1 MCKVPLAAASGSQ
14 SSSGRRQ
21 RFVAFAVSSHGV
33 AIFGEGGVTVEDMLV
48 EQGLGFRGSCL
59 SAILVSDC
67 IILVNRVGLG
77 L

>member
-1 MCKVPLAAASGSQ
+1 MELLF
-14 SSSGRRQ
+14 SGR
-21 RFVAFAVSSHGV
+21 
-33 AIFGEGGVTVEDMLV
+33 GGVTVEDMLV
-48 EQGLGFRGSCL
+48 VQGLGFRGSCL